1 MVAAST
7 DFSIKEQ
14 SADDRAICVC
24 AFEIMAKGYVLCA
37 LRLLDSQSQLQVRFG
52 CPGCLGYR
60 MQLLCSRKPSPRLR
74 QNEELDVVCPPR
86 M

>member
-7 DFSIKEQ
+7 DFSIKKQ
-14 SADDRAICVC
+14 SADDRAICVSV
-24 AFEIMAKGYVLCA
+24 FEITAKGYVPCA
-37 LRLLDSQSQLQVRFG
+37 LRLLDGQSQLQACFG
-52 CPGCLGYR
+52 CLGRLGYR

-74 QNEELDVVCPPR
+74 KNEELHVVCPPR